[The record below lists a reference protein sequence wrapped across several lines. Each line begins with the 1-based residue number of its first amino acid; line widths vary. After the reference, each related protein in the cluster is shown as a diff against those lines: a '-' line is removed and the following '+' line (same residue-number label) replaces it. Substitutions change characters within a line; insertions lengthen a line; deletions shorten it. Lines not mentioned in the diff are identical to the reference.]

1 MEQHYMKRQQQ
12 HQQHNM
18 APVVSASGSKSRFDS
33 GPSSKSHHHKYGK
46 SSSSHEMEY
55 DMREIIDDEESDMMM
70 SMAEDHHCMGDDSPT
85 GSTNLLD
92 VCQGLASIFITIFRF
107 SWIFVFVYKFL
118 ICNLHCF
125 FI

>member
-1 MEQHYMKRQQQ
+1 MKRQQ

-46 SSSSHEMEY
+46 SSHEIEY
-55 DMREIIDDEESDMMM
+55 DMRDIIDDEDSDMMM

-92 VCQGLASIFITIFRF
+92 VCKDLASIFIAIFRF
-107 SWIFVFVYKFL
+107 S
-118 ICNLHCF
+118 
-125 FI
+125 

>member
-92 VCQGLASIFITIFRF
+92 VCQGLASIFITIF
-107 SWIFVFVYKFL
+107 SL
-118 ICNLHCF
+118 
-125 FI
+125 